1 MNRVVIT
8 GIGVISSLGIGK
20 TIFTDALMDGTSGIK
35 DITLF
40 DTSEYK
46 TKKAGEVRGFD
57 PAVYL
62 GTKGLRTLD
71 RSTRFVESATKLAL
85 DDAGFVVTEEN
96 APRLGVAI
104 GAMFGSLRS
113 ICEFDRD
120 AMIDGPQYVNPAF
133 FPNTVINSPASQV
146 SIKFN
151 IKGFNSTI
159 STGFCAGLDAI
170 KYAADF
176 LRMGRVDTVLA
187 GGVEEF
193 CQETFLG
200 LYKIGCLAGLNGEE
214 VSCPFD
220 KRRNGLI
227 VGEGAVI
234 FCLET
239 LDSARKRN
247 APILAEVL
255 SGANA
260 FSSAGVNAYDY
271 RGAGLRTAMRKAI
284 VGAGLSVGNV
294 DCIFAAANA
303 TSEADMIEAE
313 SIQHVFSGASQKV
326 SVTAIKSK
334 TGECLS
340 VSPAL
345 QAAAAVAAIEKNAVP
360 ATLHYSVPD
369 PACTLNLVTGK
380 AREQRVDTVLVN
392 AMSPNGNNT
401 CLLIGRVTQ

>member
-8 GIGVISSLGIGK
+8 GIGIISPLGIGRNA
-20 TIFTDALMDGTSGIK
+20 FSDALMMDTSGIK
-35 DITLF
+35 DISLF
-40 DTSEYK
+40 DTAEYK
-46 TKKAGEVRGFD
+46 TKKAGEVTGFD
-57 PAVYL
+57 PIVYL
-62 GTKGLRTLD
+62 GNKGLRTLD
-71 RSTRFVESATKLAL
+71 RSIRLVESATKLAL
-85 DDAGFVVTEEN
+85 DDAGFIVTEEN
-96 APRLGVAI
+96 SPRFGVAI
-104 GAMFGSLRS
+104 GTMFGSLRS

-159 STGFCAGLDAI
+159 STGFCASLDAI
-170 KYAADF
+170 KYAVDF
-176 LRMGRVDTVLA
+176 LRMGRVDAVLA
-187 GGVEEF
+187 GGVEEL
-193 CQETFLG
+193 CQETYLG
-200 LYKIGCLAGLNGEE
+200 LYKAGCLAGLNGEE

-247 APILAEVL
+247 ASILAEVL
-255 SGANA
+255 GGANS
-260 FSSAGVNAYDY
+260 FSSAGVNAYDH
-271 RGAGLRTAMRKAI
+271 RGAGLRTAMRKAV
-284 VGAGLSVGNV
+284 VGAGLSVGNI

-303 TSEADMIEAE
+303 THDADMIEAE
-313 SIQHVFSGASQKV
+313 AIQHVFSGAAQKV

-340 VSPAL
+340 VSPAM
-345 QAAAAVAAIEKNAVP
+345 QAAAAVVAIERNTVP
-360 ATLHYSVPD
+360 ATLNYSVPD

-392 AMSPNGNNT
+392 AISPNGNNAT
-401 CLLIGRVTQ
+401 LLIGRIA